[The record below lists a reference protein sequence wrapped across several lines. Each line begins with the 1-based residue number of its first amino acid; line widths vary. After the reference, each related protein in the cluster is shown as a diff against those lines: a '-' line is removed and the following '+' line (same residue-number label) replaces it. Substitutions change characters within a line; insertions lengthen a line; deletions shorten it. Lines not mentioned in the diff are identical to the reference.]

1 MKKRFK
7 FKAFSLFLCIVLIAV
22 TALIAV
28 GCQEK
33 TEKNVGTDV
42 SQGKESNND
51 ETDVSKVLGTGAVNF
66 YFTVTDKNGNAET
79 YAIKTD
85 KKIVGD
91 ALQELGL
98 ISGDEG
104 EYGLYVKTV
113 NGIEADF
120 DKDGT
125 YWAFYINGE
134 YAMSGVDSTKIEPGA
149 TYTLKVEK

>member
-33 TEKNVGTDV
+33 SSK
-42 SQGKESNND
+42 ND
-51 ETDVSKVLGTGAVNF
+51 ETAVSEVLGDGAVKF
-66 YFTVTDKNGNAET
+66 YFTVTDQDGKSEKFEIN
-79 YAIKTD
+79 TD
-85 KKIVGD
+85 KEIVGD

-98 ISGDEG
+98 ISGEEG
-104 EYGLYVKTV
+104 EYGLYVKIV

-120 DKDGT
+120 NKDGT
-125 YWAFYINGE
+125 YWAFYINGN
-134 YAMSGVDSTKIEPGA
+134 YAMSGIDSTKIEAGS

>member
-1 MKKRFK
+1 MKKK
-7 FKAFSLFLCIVLIAV
+7 CIFKAFSLFLCIVLIAV

-33 TEKNVGTDV
+33 TVENDT
-42 SQGKESNND
+42 KE
-51 ETDVSKVLGTGAVNF
+51 VSKVLGAGNVKF
-66 YFTVTDKNGNAET
+66 YLIVTDKSGNSEKFE
-79 YAIKTD
+79 INTD
-85 KKIVGD
+85 KDIVGD
-91 ALQELGL
+91 ALQELDL
-98 ISGDEG
+98 ISGDEDD
-104 EYGLYVKTV
+104 YGLYVKVV

-134 YAMSGVDSTKIEPGA
+134 YAMSGIDSTKIEPGA